1 MPFAGAIMMYS
12 REVRSHKQL
21 ALRWLSLPLTHPE
34 SLSKE
39 VILRPEGNRTATCSP
54 QLPEQGAKE
63 WRGRGGGGGG
73 GRGATLFLET
83 RIQILLLLSP
93 ESPPSL
99 PIDQCGG

>member
-1 MPFAGAIMMYS
+1 MPFALAIMVYS
-12 REVRSHKQL
+12 RDVRPHRQL

-34 SLSKE
+34 SYCKE
-39 VILRPEGNRTATCSP
+39 VIPRPEGNSTETFSS

-63 WRGRGGGGGG
+63 WKGGMGVEW